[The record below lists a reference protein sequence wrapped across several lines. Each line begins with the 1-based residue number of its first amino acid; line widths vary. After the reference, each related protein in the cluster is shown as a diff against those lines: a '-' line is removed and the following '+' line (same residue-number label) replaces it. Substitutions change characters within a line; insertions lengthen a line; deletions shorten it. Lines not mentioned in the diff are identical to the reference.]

1 MKKIRFLLMIFL
13 ASAALPEIAAAQ
25 SIAQDLEQ
33 LSLDY
38 QKLAGL
44 KSILS
49 QMYKGYQIVSTGY
62 NSVKGVAQGNYSLHQ
77 AFLDGLMVVSP
88 TVRKYPRVA
97 DIINDQAMLLSEYKS
112 AYGSFRQDKHFNPD
126 ELSYMADV
134 YNNLVS
140 QSLQN
145 LDELTM
151 VMADNKLRMSDNE
164 RLQAIDRMY
173 ATGHEQLVFLRQFNE
188 HTQDLAVAR
197 AKEVND
203 KQTLQ
208 KLYGIETR

>member
-1 MKKIRFLLMIFL
+1 MIFL

-38 QKLAGL
+38 QKLEGL

-97 DIINDQAMLLSEYKS
+97 DIINDQAMLVSEYKS

-126 ELSYMADV
+126 ELNYMAEV

-188 HTQDLAVAR
+188 HTQDLAVVR

>member
-1 MKKIRFLLMIFL
+1 MKKIRFLLMIFW

-77 AFLDGLMVVSP
+77 AFLDGLMIVSP

-97 DIINDQAMLLSEYKS
+97 DIINDQAMLVSEYKS
-112 AYGSFRQDKHFNPD
+112 SYGSFRRDKHFKPD
-126 ELSYMADV
+126 EISYMTDV
-134 YNNLVS
+134 YNNLIS

-145 LDELTM
+145 LNDLTM

-188 HTQDLAVAR
+188 RTQSIGIAR
-197 AKEVND
+197 AREVND

-208 KLYGIETR
+208 KLYGIN

>member
-1 MKKIRFLLMIFL
+1 
-13 ASAALPEIAAAQ
+13 
-25 SIAQDLEQ
+25 
-33 LSLDY
+33 
-38 QKLAGL
+38 
-44 KSILS
+44 
-49 QMYKGYQIVSTGY
+49 MYKGYQIVSTGY

-97 DIINDQAMLLSEYKS
+97 DIINDQTMLVSEYKS

-134 YNNLVS
+134 YNNLVN